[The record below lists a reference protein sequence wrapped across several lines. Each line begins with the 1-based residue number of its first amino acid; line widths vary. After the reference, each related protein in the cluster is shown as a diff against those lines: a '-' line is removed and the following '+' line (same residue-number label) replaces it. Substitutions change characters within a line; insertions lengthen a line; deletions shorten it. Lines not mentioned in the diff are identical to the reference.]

1 MSEVAASEFR
11 KHYENW
17 QQTAKKHVSKQLDH
31 TPRRAGR
38 MAITKLKE
46 KLDARDKVLQA
57 NAAHLDFLD
66 VKRLK
71 VSEFSNDI
79 ESSRQQL
86 DAPAVCIFPDSV
98 LVGASTS

>member
-1 MSEVAASEFR
+1 
-11 KHYENW
+11 
-17 QQTAKKHVSKQLDH
+17 
-31 TPRRAGR
+31 